1 MQVSRLKQESQQHPS
16 LLLKLL
22 HCWSKSRKYFNL
34 LGKVVDYEPAES
46 STTKVQ
52 EITAENDAKV
62 DETMGQQEV
71 IMTDKVNGEEI
82 EEGGSKQQTPLY
94 HIFSILSVKD
104 KSAAVVKIVMT
115 IAENLLQMKNDDEG
129 KMMET

>member
-1 MQVSRLKQESQQHPS
+1 M
-16 LLLKLL
+16 
-22 HCWSKSRKYFNL
+22 
-34 LGKVVDYEPAES
+34 VDYEPAES